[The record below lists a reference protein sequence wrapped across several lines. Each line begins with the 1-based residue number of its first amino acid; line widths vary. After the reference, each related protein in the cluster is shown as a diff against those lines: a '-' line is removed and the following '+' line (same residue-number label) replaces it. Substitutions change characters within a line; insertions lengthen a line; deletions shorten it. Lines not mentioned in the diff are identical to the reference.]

1 MCGICHSTVL
11 VFHKKEWNRNT
22 SLCFAIKA
30 RSSVVPKCATPSA
43 CITITDKF
51 ILKLFLFLNRCSAF
65 CLTTAVHPPCSPTAC
80 AIRRFFPSSPEQH
93 GQSWWAAAAS
103 VLGCPWFCWQEY
115 KIEMPQRST
124 TRKNHKEYK
133 WLTERSLFSQR
144 EDQPV
149 DEVRVCQEIFLTF
162 PQCSCSS
169 SLNSLLEFAE
179 GQEKSD
185 LGIFSQSVHI
195 FSSKE
200 EQAENSILIVP
211 LANLEVAQI

>member
-1 MCGICHSTVL
+1 M
-11 VFHKKEWNRNT
+11 
-22 SLCFAIKA
+22 
-30 RSSVVPKCATPSA
+30 
-43 CITITDKF
+43 
-51 ILKLFLFLNRCSAF
+51 
-65 CLTTAVHPPCSPTAC
+65 
-80 AIRRFFPSSPEQH
+80 
-93 GQSWWAAAAS
+93 
-103 VLGCPWFCWQEY
+103 
-115 KIEMPQRST
+115 
-124 TRKNHKEYK
+124 
-133 WLTERSLFSQR
+133 
-144 EDQPV
+144 